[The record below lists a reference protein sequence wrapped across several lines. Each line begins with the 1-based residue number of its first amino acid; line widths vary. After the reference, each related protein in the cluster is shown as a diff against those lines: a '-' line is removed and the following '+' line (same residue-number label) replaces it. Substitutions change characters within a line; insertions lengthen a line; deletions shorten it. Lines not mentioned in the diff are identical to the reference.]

1 MTKQLTE
8 KRDDTPLH
16 AAARAGKLAV
26 MKDTILETD
35 EIELHQLLDKQ
46 DQDGKTPLYI
56 DVEYGQVDAV
66 SQMIQYYNNIILSLI
81 IRLNNLVTT

>member
-1 MTKQLTE
+1 MFNGPKSKWKKTINIQSWTSKLKSQIWQHQGCRQETPQGKKMTKQLTE

-35 EIELHQLLDKQ
+35 EIELH
-46 DQDGKTPLYI
+46 
-56 DVEYGQVDAV
+56 
-66 SQMIQYYNNIILSLI
+66 
-81 IRLNNLVTT
+81 

>member
-35 EIELHQLLDKQ
+35 EIELH
-46 DQDGKTPLYI
+46 
-56 DVEYGQVDAV
+56 
-66 SQMIQYYNNIILSLI
+66 
-81 IRLNNLVTT
+81 